1 MRRKFLFQRDSS
13 ISCLEEVDLYLQ
25 LIKIH
30 YTTLFRRELTFRLTL
45 SRAIANS
52 SAALEGNKMQRLP
65 LHADV
70 SESDTPCSDAIFS
83 VTT

>member
-13 ISCLEEVDLYLQ
+13 ISCLEEADLYLQ

-45 SRAIANS
+45 SNC